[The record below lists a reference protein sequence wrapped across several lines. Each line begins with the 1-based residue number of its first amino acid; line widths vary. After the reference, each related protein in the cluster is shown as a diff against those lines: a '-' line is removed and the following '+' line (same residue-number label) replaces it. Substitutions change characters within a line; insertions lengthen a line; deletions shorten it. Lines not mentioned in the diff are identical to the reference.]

1 MDNNENNINVETSV
15 DVENT
20 TSVENKSNSLQEE
33 LAKNFKA
40 VENLKENL
48 IPSMEQIEQIRAK
61 LKGDNKAENTITLKD
76 CVDLIDGFIEGSVSA
91 EELDAF
97 GAKMSIRAYIP
108 ILEKMAT
115 LMRILTQYEI
125 SAVESTEIKMVELYK
140 YIFFIVVLGMYGQV
154 QIDEIA
160 DKDLMTYENYDKL
173 FPIFYSYILNYCK
186 QDYDVF
192 MQMFNDCVSW
202 NGVVNI
208 TESMSNIDSDK
219 LSEAVESNKKLV
231 ESMND
236 NKEMVSDIKDI
247 LLATDKSIKDV
258 VKGIKEATVRDVIE
272 QGKKN
277 LEEKNKNV
285 KKNGNNGNNVVSID
299 DLKKKQEESK
309 QEVVVQENNKED
321 TEGGKPTPKKRGR
334 PPKKKNK

>member
-1 MDNNENNINVETSV
+1 MDNNENKNVETNKK
-15 DVENT
+15 VEN
-20 TSVENKSNSLQEE
+20 NSNSLQEE
-33 LAKNFKA
+33 LTKNFKA

-61 LKGDNKAENTITLKD
+61 LKGDNKIVDVITLKE
-76 CVDLIDGFIEGSVSA
+76 CVDLIDGFIDGSVSA
-91 EELDAF
+91 EELDTF

-173 FPIFYSYILNYCK
+173 FPIFYSYILSYCK

-192 MQMFNDCVSW
+192 MQMFNDCISW

-247 LLATDKSIKDV
+247 LLATDKSVKDV
-258 VKGIKEATVRDVIE
+258 VKGIKEATVREVIE

-277 LEEKNKNV
+277 LEEKNRSGV
-285 KKNGNNGNNVVSID
+285 KNGNNVVSID
-299 DLKKKQEESK
+299 DLKKKQEENK
-309 QEVVVQENNKED
+309 QKVVVQENSEDSNKED
-321 TEGGKPTPKKRGR
+321 VEDKEGSKPTPKKRGR
-334 PPKKKNK
+334 PPKKKE